1 MININIYIYTIRHR
15 FQISPKA
22 GFGNSLN
29 WIMLEPC
36 CRSTGKLFQLYSI
49 NGNAKRF
56 NYYPHIKSLGDE
68 LNHNTA
74 GFSWRACSAQSPR
87 RNPGQIPK
95 PPQLALTVSPSW
107 IVELFILPLREN
119 PDSLLE
125 KSTCICNS
133 ILFAWLGLCPQVR
146 AGMQGDQ

>member
-1 MININIYIYTIRHR
+1 
-15 FQISPKA
+15 
-22 GFGNSLN
+22 
-29 WIMLEPC
+29 MLEPC

-74 GFSWRACSAQSPR
+74 GFSWRAHSAQSPR

-107 IVELFILPLREN
+107 IVELFILPLRQS

-125 KSTCICNS
+125 KSTSFCLTQFVSTGESRNAGWPVNPTELTVSVPEQASTEKAIHLQ
-133 ILFAWLGLCPQVR
+133 IGLQLTGGC
-146 AGMQGDQ
+146 